1 MHEPLQRTID
11 DLVLRFDTIPDDR
24 KRTLERVAIFIAER
38 IAESGL
44 IELTFICTHNSR
56 RSHMAQLW
64 AAAAAKQSGVPG
76 VKTYSGGTEATAF
89 DRRAVQA
96 MRRVGF
102 VIDNPGGPNPHYHA
116 RYSDD
121 APTIECF
128 SKRYDDP
135 VNPHGDFIA
144 VMTCSQ
150 ADEAC
155 PVVHGAVLRV
165 LVGYEDPKISDGT
178 PEETAIYDA
187 RCRQIGTEMLYLFSH
202 VQA

>member
-38 IAESGL
+38 IAEGGL

-102 VIDNPGGPNPHYHA
+102 VIDNPGGPNPHYRA